1 MLKRILV
8 VILLVF
14 LGFITFLLWPLKSKE
29 FKISWDEDAIKDKR
43 KFLDSV
49 RDIPPADSL
58 PNIVLIL
65 VDDLGLYDMSF
76 YGGKNVETPYMDGI
90 ARAGVAFDQAYVAA
104 PMCSASRAA
113 LLTGRY
119 PQRFG
124 FEFQMHDRYLKNRL
138 EYFGFKYLRPVKK
151 TPDIERS

>member
-8 VILLVF
+8 VILIVF
-14 LGFITFLLWPLKSKE
+14 LGFITFLLWPLKSKDY
-29 FKISWDEDAIKDKR
+29 KITWDEAALQDKR
-43 KFLDSV
+43 RHLDHLREAS
-49 RDIPPADSL
+49 RADSL

-138 EYFGFKYLRPVKK
+138 EYFGFSYF
-151 TPDIERS
+151 I